1 MKRLLLAFT
10 LVASAAGA
18 QTVYRCGDGK
28 QYSQTPCPGGKA
40 VVADDARSP
49 DQQRQAAAAAR
60 ADAQRANALA
70 TERREREAAAKGQLA
85 AGIKPPAA
93 AASAAKPHAKPKK
106 KPRTRNAEPADDKLS
121 APVKAPVSPKKGKVA
136 KAA

>member
-1 MKRLLLAFT
+1 MKRLLLALT
-10 LVASAAGA
+10 LVASAASA

-40 VVADDARSP
+40 VMAEDARSAE
-49 DQQRQAAAAAR
+49 QQRQAAAAAR
-60 ADAQRANALA
+60 ADAQQANALA
-70 TERREREAAAKGQLA
+70 TERRQREAATKGQLA

-93 AASAAKPHAKPKK
+93 AASAAKSHAKAKK
-106 KPRTRNAEPADDKLS
+106 KPRRRDAVPADDKLS
-121 APVKAPVSPKKGKVA
+121 APVRAPASPKKGKVA